1 MSSMHCEMFLFALA
15 DMENT
20 ESQTK
25 PWIKKTI
32 MWAIGKKEK
41 CAVKESIGNRF
52 GKVAGLA
59 GVAFSKNY
67 VNLSICVAQISKQ

>member
-1 MSSMHCEMFLFALA
+1 
-15 DMENT
+15 
-20 ESQTK
+20 
-25 PWIKKTI
+25 